1 MEVFMKKAAVS
12 LILFCLILTAMN
24 AAEKRPMT
32 VDDALNM
39 IGIGNVMIS
48 PDGQWVFYSRSE
60 LEWDKNKRKSTYF
73 LIPAK
78 GGESFRYIGE
88 EGGSSFQFSPDGTF
102 LALKRTVDKKSQ
114 IFLMRTVGTSLFL

>member
-1 MEVFMKKAAVS
+1 MKKAAVS

>member
-1 MEVFMKKAAVS
+1 MKKAAVS

-114 IFLMRTVGTSLFL
+114 IFLMRTVGTSLSL

>member
-1 MEVFMKKAAVS
+1 MKKAAVS
-12 LILFCLILTAMN
+12 LILFCLILTAVN

-73 LIPAK
+73 MIPST

-88 EGGSSFQFSPDGTF
+88 EGGRSFQFSPDGTF

>member
-1 MEVFMKKAAVS
+1 MKKAAVS

-73 LIPAK
+73 LIPAE